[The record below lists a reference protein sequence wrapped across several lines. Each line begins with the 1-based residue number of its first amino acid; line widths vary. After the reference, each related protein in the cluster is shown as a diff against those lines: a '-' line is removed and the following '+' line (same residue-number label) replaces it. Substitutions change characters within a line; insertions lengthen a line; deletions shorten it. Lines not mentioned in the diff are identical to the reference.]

1 MRGDQQTNR
10 LASGEAW
17 DVLAATPI
25 LLTEDVAEAGLWAN
39 LSRPTLRTVAP
50 ENNNVVFVLMLLKN
64 DPRLVQLP
72 TYIHPRSYGVL
83 QAIIP
88 TIIIH

>member
-1 MRGDQQTNR
+1 MRWHQQTNK

-25 LLTEDVAEAGLWAN
+25 LLTEDVAVAGLSAN
-39 LSRPTLRTVAP
+39 FSIPTLRTVAP
-50 ENNNVVFVLMLLKN
+50 KNIMQVRN

-72 TYIHPRSYGVL
+72 TYIHPRAYGVL

-88 TIIIH
+88 TIIIY